1 VPDHVYFEDFDVDL
15 DNGEIRRQGVRV
27 RLRGKPCQ
35 ILVTLLRQPGEV
47 VTRQQL
53 IDSLWSTNTFV
64 DFDSNLKTA
73 LSNLRRV
80 LGDSADYP
88 RFIETVQGV
97 GYRFLQPVSKIKP
110 QTATQGTSPASG
122 KINNNDEG
130 VDASAPFPASDG
142 SDHVDPKFLR
152 VPGGSLEE
160 SDWRHIILASVV
172 LMITAITIFVAFQTR
187 PTVTY
192 HDKSSRVMVVIPFEN
207 LTGDASTESLSDG
220 ITKEMTD
227 ALQQKLT
234 GKVAVLANYSAL
246 SFKHTHKTLENISKE
261 LGGVDY
267 VLEGTVRRSHDNVD
281 IDAELFRVSDHKSI
295 WTGTFEHKLADI
307 QIFQQ
312 DIATH
317 ILESISVEI
326 IQAEWPDLRTGS
338 LSDDRLRIPSRGL

>member
-1 VPDHVYFEDFDVDL
+1 VSEHVYFADFDVDL

-35 ILVTLLRQPGEV
+35 ILVILLRHPGEV
-47 VTRQQL
+47 VARQQL
-53 IDSLWSTNTFV
+53 IESLWPANTFV

-88 RFIETVQGV
+88 RFVETVQGV
-97 GYRFLQPVSKIKP
+97 GYRFLQPVSNTKP
-110 QTATQGTSPASG
+110 NSADAPEVPAATE
-122 KINNNDEG
+122 N
-130 VDASAPFPASDG
+130 DG
-142 SDHVDPKFLR
+142 SSFSFQASSGTEHVDPKFLR

-160 SDWRHIILASVV
+160 KDWRHIIAATAV
-172 LMITAITIFVAFQTR
+172 LMFTVIAILAAFRNQD
-187 PTVTY
+187 PPPS
-192 HDKSSRVMVVIPFEN
+192 HDKLGRVMVVLPFEN

-220 ITKEMTD
+220 ITKQMTD
-227 ALQQKLT
+227 QLQQKLT
-234 GKVAVLANYSAL
+234 GKVAVLTNDSAL
-246 SFKHTHKTLENISKE
+246 SYKHTHKSLDSISNE

-267 VLEGTVRRSHDNVD
+267 ILEGTVRRSHDNVD

-295 WTGTFEHKLADI
+295 WTGTFEHKVADI
-307 QIFQQ
+307 QEFQQ

-326 IQAEWPDLRTGS
+326 IQAQWPSYTTGS
-338 LSDDRLRIPSRGL
+338 LPEQDIRHSSRGL

>member
-1 VPDHVYFEDFDVDL
+1 MPDHVYFEDFDVDL

-35 ILVTLLRQPGEV
+35 ILVTLLRKPGEV
-47 VTRQQL
+47 VPRQQL
-53 IDSLWSTNTFV
+53 IESLWSSTTFV

-88 RFIETVQGV
+88 RFVETVQGV

-110 QTATQGTSPASG
+110 QAAVESANSSPAENEDPS
-122 KINNNDEG
+122 
-130 VDASAPFPASDG
+130 SPFPASNG
-142 SDHVDPKFLR
+142 TEHVDPKFLR
-152 VPGGSLEE
+152 IPGGSLEE
-160 SDWRHIILASVV
+160 SDWRRILLASVV
-172 LMITAITIFVAFQTR
+172 VMITAITIFVAFRGQ
-187 PTVTY
+187 PASSN
-192 HDKSSRVMVVIPFEN
+192 HDKSGRVMVVIPFEN

-220 ITKEMTD
+220 ITKQMTD
-227 ALQQKLT
+227 ALQQQLT
-234 GKVAVLANYSAL
+234 GRMAVLANGSAL
-246 SFKHTHKTLENISKE
+246 PYKHTHKTLDSISKE

-267 VLEGTVRRSHDNVD
+267 VLEGTVRRSSDNVD

-307 QIFQQ
+307 KVFQQ
-312 DIATH
+312 DIAAH

-326 IQAEWPDLRTGS
+326 IQAERPDLRSGS
-338 LSDDRLRIPSRGL
+338 LADDILRFPSRGL

>member
-1 VPDHVYFEDFDVDL
+1 MPDHIYFEDFDVDL

-35 ILVTLLRQPGEV
+35 ILVTLLRHPGEV

-110 QTATQGTSPASG
+110 QATPVHTGNPAA
-122 KINNNDEG
+122 DENEG
-130 VDASAPFPASDG
+130 ADSPFPVSDG
-142 SDHVDPKFLR
+142 SEHVDPKFLR

-160 SDWRHIILASVV
+160 SDWRQIISASVV
-172 LMITAITIFVAFQTR
+172 LMITAITIFVAFHGR
-187 PTVTY
+187 PSTQN
-192 HDKSSRVMVVIPFEN
+192 HEKSNRVMVVIPFEN

-234 GKVAVLANYSAL
+234 GKMAVLANVSAL
-246 SFKHTHKTLENISKE
+246 SFKHTHKTLDNISKE

-307 QIFQQ
+307 QVFQQ

-338 LSDDRLRIPSRGL
+338 LADDVLRFPSHGL